1 MARGDAFLAK
11 DLSKEIALE
20 AESTETLETTAKE
33 AGGLKVLTVR
43 LGPNKREV
51 KVVREGKT
59 LGALR
64 PDVTQILA
72 DYRGELTKKNLMTAA
87 DQFWKGGG
95 PILDEDDF
103 SIENALHEG
112 SLTIGPAAGET
123 SQTRQTIVVA
133 KGVKPENLKFVEVD
147 GAQNVGQLRTKLETE
162 KFMAPS
168 DAFVGGDGASL
179 SKAQEAG
186 LVKDAVG
193 ANKPL
198 TIVSGSQTIV
208 VAKGVKPENLKF
220 VEVDGA
226 QNLGQLRTKLET
238 EKFMAPSD
246 AFGGGDG
253 ASLSKAQEAGL
264 VKDAVGAN
272 KPLTIVSGSQTIV
285 VAKGVK
291 PENFKF
297 VEVDGAQNLGQ
308 LRAKLETEKFMAPT
322 DAFAGGDGASL
333 SKAQEAGLVKDAVGA
348 NKPLAIVSGSRT
360 IVIAKGVK
368 PENLKFLEVDVSQ
381 TLAQLRAKLAADSKF
396 MTSDDTF
403 IGGDGK
409 AISNEAGLVKD
420 AVGADKPLTITSGW
434 T

>member
-1 MARGDAFLAK
+1 
-11 DLSKEIALE
+11 
-20 AESTETLETTAKE
+20 
-33 AGGLKVLTVR
+33 
-43 LGPNKREV
+43 
-51 KVVREGKT
+51 
-59 LGALR
+59 
-64 PDVTQILA
+64 
-72 DYRGELTKKNLMTAA
+72 
-87 DQFWKGGG
+87 
-95 PILDEDDF
+95 
-103 SIENALHEG
+103 
-112 SLTIGPAAGET
+112 
-123 SQTRQTIVVA
+123 
-133 KGVKPENLKFVEVD
+133 
-147 GAQNVGQLRTKLETE
+147 
-162 KFMAPS
+162 MAPS
-168 DAFVGGDGASL
+168 DAFV
-179 SKAQEAG
+179 
-186 LVKDAVG
+186 
-193 ANKPL
+193 
-198 TIVSGSQTIV
+198 
-208 VAKGVKPENLKF
+208 
-220 VEVDGA
+220 
-226 QNLGQLRTKLET
+226 
-238 EKFMAPSD
+238 
-246 AFGGGDG
+246 GGDG